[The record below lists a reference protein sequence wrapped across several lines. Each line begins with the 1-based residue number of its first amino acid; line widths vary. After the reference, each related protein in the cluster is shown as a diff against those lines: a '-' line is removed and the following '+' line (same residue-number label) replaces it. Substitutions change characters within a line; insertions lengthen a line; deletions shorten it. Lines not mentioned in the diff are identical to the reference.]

1 MAIKVIL
8 TPLFGNESDA
18 TALATAQALAERTG
32 AHIDAIHVRADPR
45 SMIPYIGEGI
55 SGALI
60 DEIVRNAE
68 NQGKERAKKVRKT
81 FDDWR
86 AAAGTPL
93 AGTAGEGPSCGWT
106 EVTGRP
112 DAIIAR
118 RGRLADLIV
127 LCRPSGDDNTTI
139 ATETLEAALLESGRP
154 ILVAAAAPGKTLGRR
169 IAIAWNGGAEAS
181 RAVAASLPLLA
192 AADAVTA
199 ITIGEPAAPQAD
211 GAGLIDYLA
220 RHGVAARLDSREKSN
235 APVGGALLAA
245 AESEDADL
253 MVMGAYTHSRL
264 RELVF
269 GGVTRDILGAAG
281 LPVLMAH

>member
-8 TPLFGNESDA
+8 TPLFGNDSDT

-32 AHIDAIHVRADPR
+32 AHIDAMHVRADPR
-45 SMIPYIGEGI
+45 DMIPYIGEGM

-60 DEIVRNAE
+60 DEIVGNAE
-68 NQGKERAKKVRKT
+68 QQGSERAKKVRKS

-86 AAAGTPL
+86 AEAGIPL
-93 AGTAGEGPSCGWT
+93 AEAASDGPSCGWT
-106 EVTGRP
+106 ETVGRP

-118 RGRLADLIV
+118 RGRLADLTV
-127 LCRPSGDDNTTI
+127 LSRPSGDDNATT
-139 ATETLEAALLESGRP
+139 ATEVLEAALLESGRP
-154 ILVAAAAPGKTLGRR
+154 ILVAAAAPAKTLGNR

-192 AADAVTA
+192 AAVSVTA
-199 ITIGEPAAPQAD
+199 ITIGEPAELEAN

-220 RHGVAARLDSREKSN
+220 WHDVKARLVSLEKSN
-235 APVGGALLAA
+235 TPVGEALLAA
-245 AESEDADL
+245 AESENADL

>member
-8 TPLFGNESDA
+8 TPVFGNESDA
-18 TALATAQALAERTG
+18 IALATAQALAEQAG

-45 SMIPYIGEGI
+45 SMIPYIGEGM

-60 DEIVRNAE
+60 DEIVSNAE
-68 NQGKERAKKVRKT
+68 QQATERAKKVRKT

-86 AAAGTPL
+86 AQAGIPLAEAAGD
-93 AGTAGEGPSCGWT
+93 GPSCGWT
-106 EVTGRP
+106 EAEGRP
-112 DAIIAR
+112 DLVVAR

-127 LCRPSGDDNTTI
+127 LCRPAGEDNATV

-154 ILVAAAAPGKTLGRR
+154 ILVAAAAPGKTLGNR
-169 IAIAWNGGAEAS
+169 IVIAWNGGAEAS
-181 RAVAASLPLLA
+181 RAVAASLPLLTA
-192 AADAVTA
+192 ANAVTA
-199 ITIGEPAAPQAD
+199 ISIGEPAAPEAD

-220 RHGVAARLDSREKSN
+220 WHGVAARLVSREKSN
-235 APVGGALLAA
+235 TPVGEALLAA
-245 AESEDADL
+245 AESENADL
-253 MVMGAYTHSRL
+253 MVMGAYTRSRL

>member
-8 TPLFGNESDA
+8 TPLFGNDSDT
-18 TALATAQALAERTG
+18 TALATAQVLAERAC

-45 SMIPYIGEGI
+45 TMVPYIGDGM

-60 DEIVRNAE
+60 DEIVGNAE
-68 NQGKERAKKVRKT
+68 NQARVRAKKIRET
-81 FDDWR
+81 FDNWL
-86 AAAGTPL
+86 AEAGIPL
-93 AGTAGEGPSCGWT
+93 AETAGEGPSCGWT
-106 EVTGRP
+106 ETVGRP

-127 LCRPSGDDNTTI
+127 LCRPSGDDIATI
-139 ATETLEAALLESGRP
+139 ATETLEAVLLESGRP
-154 ILVAAAAPGKTLGRR
+154 ILVAAAAPTGTLGQR
-169 IAIAWNGGAEAS
+169 IVIAWNGGAEAS

-192 AADAVTA
+192 AANAVTA
-199 ITIGEPAAPQAD
+199 ITVGEPAGPEAN
-211 GAGLIDYLA
+211 GARLIEYLA
-220 RHGVAARLDSREKSN
+220 RHGVEARLDIRGKSN
-235 APVGGALLAA
+235 TPVAEALLAA
-245 AESEDADL
+245 AESNDADL

>member
-45 SMIPYIGEGI
+45 TMIPYIGEGM

-60 DEIVRNAE
+60 EQIVANAE
-68 NQGKERAKKVRKT
+68 TRARERARKVRKT
-81 FDDWR
+81 FDTWR
-86 AAAGTPL
+86 AEAGIALVET
-93 AGTAGEGPSCGWT
+93 GGEGPSCGWT
-106 EVTGRP
+106 ETTGRP
-112 DAIIAR
+112 DTIIAR

-127 LCRPSGDDNTTI
+127 LCRPSGDDNTAM

-154 ILVAAAAPGKTLGRR
+154 ILVAATAAAGALLGHR

-192 AADAVTA
+192 AADAVTV
-199 ITIGEPAAPQAD
+199 ITVGEEAEAN
-211 GAGLIDYLA
+211 GAGLIEYLA
-220 RHGVAARLDSREKSN
+220 RHGVEARLDNREKSN
-235 APVGGALLAA
+235 TPVAEALLAA
-245 AESEDADL
+245 AENERADL